1 MGLLSE
7 FGTPR
12 SELAGWQN
20 GSCRGLQILLYRFN
34 SGTGLHKIFRLSSAV
49 EQSAVNR
56 LVVGSNPTV
65 GAKTQ
70 KSHPYGWLFCVLNS
84 DTDLNQREVGSV
96 RRIRHTGVYRCRQAY
111 PTKVVRAFMPEG
123 QSD

>member
-34 SGTGLHKIFRLSSAV
+34 SGTGLHL
-49 EQSAVNR
+49 
-56 LVVGSNPTV
+56 
-65 GAKTQ
+65 
-70 KSHPYGWLFCVLNS
+70 YS
-84 DTDLNQREVGSV
+84 DLAQR
-96 RRIRHTGVYRCRQAY
+96 
-111 PTKVVRAFMPEG
+111 
-123 QSD
+123 